1 MIGAIVISLQACS
14 LASALLMMK
23 SLAFIVMLLV
33 SLQTHAISVIHLQI
47 AKVETPTAEAKNI
60 TLNIDIKGAAPK
72 LELKG
77 IIKPSKYTEAVDAN
91 ISCGVFYTAI
101 IGEIKCLNG
110 LLSAERIKVPF
121 EMSALS
127 NNQGI
132 KANLTIKNGA
142 FSDSSGL
149 HAGEKLYAT
158 LDISAK
164 QDMIDNTPNWRWKA
178 AMDWSQ
184 GELFWQPFYFGNAGH
199 TFRANGL
206 YNSEYFNVQQS
217 DLSLKEL
224 GVVSLSSR
232 LRLKDNFIEN
242 LSLKADDAN
251 FATLYPLI
259 LKPLAEKTAFN
270 NLDVSGRADL
280 SFHMLNGKT
289 QDFEFNLRDANVLDN
304 NGKFAFNHI
313 NAHIPWDYDEIK
325 NATFGYSSGH
335 VLKLPLG
342 KTEMNLELNRYAIT
356 TPKLTIP
363 ILDGAFNLTDLSAAY
378 VNNKAIW
385 HVGMDLTPFS
395 MADFSTTLGWPKMAG
410 KVSANI
416 PLVTYAN
423 GNLNLEGDMIF
434 KVFDGVAN
442 VSNLSIQDP
451 LGVVPKLYADI
462 KLRNLDLGE
471 LTRTYSFGAIEGKLD
486 GDVEKLQMQNW
497 KPVYFNGSLKSSA
510 GDYPRKISQ
519 RAVEN
524 ITALGGEGTAA
535 ALQRTFL
542 RFFKD
547 FNYEKIGLTCN
558 LRNDICLMG
567 GVESTQTGYIIVK
580 GSGIPAVNVNGYTN
594 RVSLT
599 DLLSRMKR
607 ITDKNTKVKV
617 E

>member
-1 MIGAIVISLQACS
+1 M
-14 LASALLMMK
+14 
-23 SLAFIVMLLV
+23 
-33 SLQTHAISVIHLQI
+33 SLQTHAIETIKIQVD
-47 AKVETPTAEAKNI
+47 KVETLTTEAKNI
-60 TLNIDIKGAAPK
+60 NLNINIKGPKPTLN
-72 LELKG
+72 LKG
-77 IIKPSKYTEAVDAN
+77 IVKLSKYSNPIDTTINCGIFQTAN
-91 ISCGVFYTAI
+91 

-110 LLSAERIKVPF
+110 MLSAERVNVPF

-142 FSDSSGL
+142 FSDVSGL
-149 HAGEKLYAT
+149 HAGEKLNAM
-158 LDISAK
+158 LDISL
-164 QDMIDNTPNWRWKA
+164 QQEMIGDRPNWRWVSA
-178 AMDWSQ
+178 INWSQ
-184 GELFWQPFYFGNAGH
+184 GEMFWQPFYFGNAGH
-199 TFRANGL
+199 TFQAKGL
-206 YNSEYFNVQQS
+206 YNSEYFIIHQS
-217 DLSLKEL
+217 DLILKGL
-224 GVVSLSSR
+224 GTISLSSQ

-242 LSLKADDAN
+242 LSLKSNDAN
-251 FATLYPLI
+251 FAALYPLI

-270 NLDVSGRADL
+270 NLEVTGRADL
-280 SFHMLNGKT
+280 NFHMLNGNT
-289 QDFEFNLRDANVLDN
+289 QDFEFNLRDANVVDK
-304 NGKFAFNHI
+304 NGKFAFSHI
-313 NAHIPWDYDEIK
+313 NAHIPWDYNEIK
-325 NATFGYSSGH
+325 NATFGYASGQ

-342 KTEMNLELNRYAIT
+342 KTSVNLELNRYAIT
-356 TPKLTIP
+356 TPKLTLP
-363 ILDGAFNLTDLSAAY
+363 ILDGALNLTDLSAAF

-385 HVGMDLTPFS
+385 HVSMNLSPFS
-395 MADFSTTLGWPKMAG
+395 MTDFSTALGWPIMAG

-416 PLVTYAN
+416 PLITYAN

-486 GDVEKLQMQNW
+486 GDIEKLQMQNW
-497 KPVYFNGSLKSSA
+497 KPVYFNGRLKSST

-524 ITALGGEGTAA
+524 ITALGGEGAAA

-547 FNYEKIGLTCN
+547 FNYEKIGLSCE

-580 GSGIPAVNVNGYTN
+580 GSGIPSVNVNGYSN
-594 RVSLT
+594 RVSLP
-599 DLLSRMKR
+599 DLLSRIKR